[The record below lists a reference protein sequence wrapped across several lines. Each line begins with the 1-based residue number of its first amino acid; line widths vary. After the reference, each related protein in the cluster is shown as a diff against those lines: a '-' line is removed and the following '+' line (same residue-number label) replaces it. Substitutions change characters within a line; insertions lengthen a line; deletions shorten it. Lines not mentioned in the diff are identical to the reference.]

1 MANIVIVGLDG
12 SEGSQRALDFAIRR
26 AKAGQ
31 HELLLACVVPH
42 STHAILT
49 IDELTRN
56 EAWRQ
61 AQRERAEREI
71 LGPAFARAA
80 EAQVR
85 ATTRIE
91 FGDPTAVLSE
101 LAREIGAS
109 HIVVGRRG
117 LSPLKALL
125 FGSIAS
131 RLVQTAP
138 VPVTV
143 VP

>member
-12 SEGSQRALDFAIRR
+12 SEGSGRALDFAIRR

-31 HELLLACVVPH
+31 HELMLVCVIPH

-61 AQRERAEREI
+61 AQRERVQREI
-71 LGPAFARAA
+71 LDPALAKTA
-80 EAQVR
+80 EEGVR
-85 ATTRIE
+85 AHSRIE
-91 FGDPTAVLSE
+91 FGDPTEVLGE
-101 LAREIGAS
+101 VAREIGAS
-109 HIVVGRRG
+109 HVIVGRRG
-117 LSPLKALL
+117 LSPLKALF

-131 RLVQTAP
+131 RLVQTSP

>member
-31 HELLLACVVPH
+31 HELMLACVIPH
-42 STHAILT
+42 STHAFLT

-61 AQRERAEREI
+61 AQQERAQREI
-71 LGPAFARAA
+71 LDPALAKTA
-80 EAQVR
+80 EAGVR
-85 ATTRIE
+85 AHARIE
-91 FGDPTAVLSE
+91 FGEPTEALSE

-109 HIVVGRRG
+109 HIIVGRRG

-131 RLVQTAP
+131 RLVQTSP